1 MEVKLKQD
9 HSTAALHA
17 IKCERVPGISRFD
30 RKDYCLINCL
40 NECFHG

>member
-9 HSTAALHA
+9 HSAAALHA

-30 RKDYCLINCL
+30 RNTKRLLFDKLF
-40 NECFHG
+40 E